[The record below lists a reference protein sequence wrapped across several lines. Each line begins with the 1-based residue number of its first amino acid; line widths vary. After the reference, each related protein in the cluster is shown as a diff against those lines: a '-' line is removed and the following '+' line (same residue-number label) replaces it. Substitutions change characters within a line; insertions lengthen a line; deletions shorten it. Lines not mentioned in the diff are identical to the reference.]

1 MTRNEDDALPDM
13 DYLRERVQHLEQ
25 ASQWHHYAMD
35 VLTSMTAIFGDHSQS
50 RDISAILESTH
61 ECVGRILPLEDAGYY
76 TVDDESSFHL
86 SYRQAGC
93 EGPALEAE
101 VERLIEAG
109 IFSWALNQNHPVC
122 LPCPGGGQGEDDTAC
137 GDHWVLHVISSRTR
151 IRGMFVGRTRGQPLH
166 PRDPGMKVLSIILFN
181 AAYALESAALY
192 TLMEHQHRT
201 LKKISE
207 RQSLELAHQY
217 SHDALTGLPNRIL
230 FSDRLH
236 QLIQQGHPN
245 DEDDGSH
252 VAVILMD
259 LDHFKRVNDSLG
271 HGCGDRLIKTLADN
285 LRALLADADLLSHHH
300 LDESNVTLSRLGG
313 DEFGIIL
320 NRVDSL
326 DLLARFAQHLIDNV
340 SCEYVVHGH
349 PVFLTCSAGISI
361 HPFDGRDVDTLIKN
375 ADAAMYEAK
384 QRGRN
389 HYHFYTQDIN
399 AQTYRHLMLEN
410 ELSKALERDEFQLHY
425 QPQISL
431 ATGKVEGLEALVRW
445 EHPEKG
451 YLSPGHFIPV
461 AEDTGLIERLGL
473 WVVRRACEDMKR
485 LEAADLPV
493 PRMAINLS
501 PRQFRQTDLACQYAA
516 IIKEI
521 GIQASQ
527 IELEL
532 TESTIMQDIDKAV
545 EIFEALHRLGFRL
558 AVDDFGTGYSSLNQL
573 KHFPIH
579 TLKID
584 RSFVRGI
591 PQDRD
596 DAAIVTAIVAMAKGL
611 GLEVVAEGVEARHQ
625 LEFLKAL
632 ECESVQGYYFSRPLP
647 YDELCEYLQ
656 DSCSTN
662 QQKQSASS

>member
-1 MTRNEDDALPDM
+1 MTQNEDEAQPDV
-13 DYLRERVQHLEQ
+13 DYLRERVRHLEQ

-50 RDISAILESTH
+50 RDVAAILESTH
-61 ECVGRILPLEDAGYY
+61 ECVGRLLPLEDAGYY

-86 SYRQAGC
+86 SFRQAGC
-93 EGPALEAE
+93 EGPELEAI
-101 VERLIEAG
+101 VEQLIDEG
-109 IFSWALNQNHPVC
+109 MFSWALNQNHPVC
-122 LPCPGGGQGEDDTAC
+122 LPCPGNDDKEGARD
-137 GDHWVLHVISSRTR
+137 DHLVLHVISSRTR
-151 IRGMFVGRTRGQPLH
+151 IRGMFVGRTRGQPIH
-166 PRDPGMKVLSIILFN
+166 PRDPGMKVLSIVLFN

-192 TLMEHQHRT
+192 TLMDHQHKT

-217 SHDALTGLPNRIL
+217 SHDALTGLPNRVL

-236 QLIQQGHPN
+236 QLIQKGPTG
-245 DEDDGSH
+245 DEDDSSH

-271 HGCGDRLIKTLADN
+271 HGYGDHLIKNLADN
-285 LRALLADADLLSHHH
+285 LRTILADTELLGHHH
-300 LDESNVTLSRLGG
+300 LDEGHVTLSRLGG

-320 NRVDSL
+320 DRVDSL
-326 DLLARFAQHLIDNV
+326 DLLARFAQHLLDNV
-340 SCEYVVHGH
+340 SCEYVIHDH

-410 ELSKALERDEFQLHY
+410 ELSRALDRDEFQLHY

-451 YLSPGHFIPV
+451 YLNPGHFIPV
-461 AEDTGLIERLGL
+461 AEDTGLIEQLGL
-473 WVVRRACEDMKR
+473 WVVRRACADMNR
-485 LEAADLPV
+485 LETTGLPV

-501 PRQFRQTDLACQYAA
+501 PRQFRQADLAAQYAA
-516 IIKEI
+516 IISDA

-545 EIFEALHRLGFRL
+545 EIFGDMQQLGFRL

-584 RSFVRGI
+584 RSFIRGI

-596 DAAIVTAIVAMAKGL
+596 DAAIVKAIVAMAKGL

-625 LEFLKAL
+625 LDFLKGL
-632 ECESVQGYYFSRPLP
+632 DCESVQGFYFSRPLP

-656 DSCSTN
+656 ASESVKATT
-662 QQKQSASS
+662 ASSQG